1 METDPMDDTTQRPAP
16 LGAGAAAAGS
26 LVEPERFDDNNDDSR
41 RDNSSLGTTMTPE
54 TTDLPPL
61 EIGLRRAPPT
71 PALDAARAAIHRR
84 RPDLLNIAALVFFV
98 LAILAASYP
107 ALRAGPRD
115 GPAILLLVGLAGVAF
130 LGIFAFATSEPRTA
144 PVDEGLHALV
154 DALAE
159 PAAVT
164 TADGRLVS
172 FNAAWRTETGV
183 LRRLPK
189 EGADGQAIYAA
200 LAAARRNG
208 AGEAKLG
215 WDPAHPASVSR
226 LGDDKLLVRL
236 TRDEPAPTPT
246 PAERAPIL
254 PLERTSGSAALQA
267 TSTPAAAPAILA
279 PSTLDAFAAAAPFG
293 AALLN
298 GIDPFDS
305 AIVEVNEAMTAM
317 TGGRARLGVAFGE
330 LIEPNSCA
338 DARTRLNLR
347 RAGPIEVRLAL
358 ETPRVAHLYVTS
370 AGDRVVAY
378 LLDVSEQKQL
388 EIQLAQVQ
396 KMQAIGQLA
405 GGVAHDFNNLLTAI
419 QLRLDELLH
428 RHPVGDPSYD
438 GLNEIRQTATRA
450 ADLVRKLLA
459 FSRKSTVQRET
470 LDLGELISEF
480 EVLLRRLLREDVKL
494 STEHGRDLPLVRAD
508 KSQLETAVMNLVVN
522 ARDALRSDG
531 AHDGQTP
538 TVWIRTKRLTQVEAG
553 GLGFPTAPVEG
564 CALIEVT
571 DNGPGI
577 PPAALVKIFEPFFT
591 TKPVHEGTGL
601 GLATVYGI
609 VKQADG
615 WIHVSSELGK
625 GASFRIFLPIFSPSP
640 GAEAAAQAAQVAAK
654 VKLKPVARDLSG
666 AGRILFVEDE
676 DAVRGVAARLL
687 RARGYE
693 VIEAGDGEEAL
704 ALAETHAGE
713 IDLMISDVIMPGLD
727 GPTLL
732 KKARPH
738 LGDIPVMFIS
748 GYAEAEFSDMLEGET
763 GVTFL
768 PKPIDIKVLAER
780 VKQQLAP

>member
-1 METDPMDDTTQRPAP
+1 MEADPMDDTSARLDR
-16 LGAGAAAAGS
+16 LGLATAAVGS
-26 LVEPERFDDNNDDSR
+26 LVDPERFDDNG
-41 RDNSSLGTTMTPE
+41 LGTTTMSE
-54 TTDLPPL
+54 TTDLPSIEP
-61 EIGLRRAPPT
+61 RTPRAALPT

-107 ALRAGPRD
+107 AFRAGPRD

-130 LGIFAFATSEPRTA
+130 LGIFAFATSEPRTP

-172 FNAAWRTETGV
+172 FNAAWRAEAGV

-200 LAAARRNG
+200 LAAARRSG

-215 WDPAHPASVSR
+215 WDPAHPAAVSR

-236 TRDEPAPTPT
+236 TRDEPTPNPSRRPPPSALEPSSG
-246 PAERAPIL
+246 PAAQQPV
-254 PLERTSGSAALQA
+254 
-267 TSTPAAAPAILA
+267 PASEAAPAILVSSNPA
-279 PSTLDAFAAAAPFG
+279 PTTLDAFAAAAPFG
-293 AALLN
+293 AALLD
-298 GIDPFDS
+298 GADPFDA
-305 AIVEVNEAMTAM
+305 AIVEVNEALTAL
-317 TGGRARLGVAFGE
+317 TGGRAKLGVIFGQ
-330 LIEPNSCA
+330 LIEPNSRA

-358 ETPRVAHLYVTS
+358 ETPRVAHLYVTT

-538 TVWIRTKRLTQVEAG
+538 TVWIRTKRLTQAEAG
-553 GLGFPTAPVEG
+553 SLGFATAPAEG

-625 GASFRIFLPIFSPSP
+625 GASFRIFLPIFTPAP
-640 GAEAAAQAAQVAAK
+640 GGEAAAQAAQAAAK

-704 ALAETHAGE
+704 ALAQTHAGE

-748 GYAEAEFSDMLEGET
+748 GYAEAEFSDLLEGET